1 MHKAAI
7 VAIVVLAFLLGAY
20 YQSSVHVSEGRNLS
34 SNSTTSIT
42 ASASSTSSTSTST
55 TSTSTSA
62 STSILYPGAVISPIL
77 FGQANA
83 TEASP
88 NTVTPFKM
96 FHGAGV
102 IVDRSSKPNKVY
114 VIDSGNNRIL
124 GYNGIGYCR
133 AAAEACTDDSDC
145 QNGADCIVNGTKAP
159 DMVFGQ
165 PNFYTGACNGN
176 DSTGIYGTPGANTL
190 CLTGYPLITN
200 TAEDWMRI
208 NGGTDGQGNLYVVD
222 QWNNRV
228 LRYNSPF
235 SANKSEG
242 KGDSTADLVI
252 GQPNFTANTRNRG
265 SIALGPVSAPSNDTL
280 WLNAGNGINN
290 DWVSTHGVS
299 VDYDGNVWVADTFN
313 DRILRFSAG
322 SSHADLVLGQPNMT
336 ANATGAGC
344 VGNAPRNELCT
355 PTLAMIRPDTGELYV
370 LDEHPGGFQAR
381 ILVFE
386 PPFHDGMNASR
397 TIMLDG
403 GFTAT
408 GFAFNPYPLAP
419 YVRGIMWIS
428 EINPHNTVLIDD
440 QGNII
445 ATIVGGD
452 QDRPCNTSQ
461 SVYDGFNIYWAGGS
475 IGFDDAD
482 NIYLADANFNRI
494 SRYALP
500 YQRTVINGTACY
512 PSANGGLFPRN
523 H

>member
-322 SSHADLVLGQPNMT
+322 SST
-336 ANATGAGC
+336 
-344 VGNAPRNELCT
+344 
-355 PTLAMIRPDTGELYV
+355 
-370 LDEHPGGFQAR
+370 
-381 ILVFE
+381 
-386 PPFHDGMNASR
+386 R
-397 TIMLDG
+397 TSCWG
-403 GFTAT
+403 
-408 GFAFNPYPLAP
+408 
-419 YVRGIMWIS
+419 
-428 EINPHNTVLIDD
+428 
-440 QGNII
+440 
-445 ATIVGGD
+445 
-452 QDRPCNTSQ
+452 SQ
-461 SVYDGFNIYWAGGS
+461 
-475 IGFDDAD
+475 
-482 NIYLADANFNRI
+482 
-494 SRYALP
+494 
-500 YQRTVINGTACY
+500 T
-512 PSANGGLFPRN
+512 
-523 H
+523 